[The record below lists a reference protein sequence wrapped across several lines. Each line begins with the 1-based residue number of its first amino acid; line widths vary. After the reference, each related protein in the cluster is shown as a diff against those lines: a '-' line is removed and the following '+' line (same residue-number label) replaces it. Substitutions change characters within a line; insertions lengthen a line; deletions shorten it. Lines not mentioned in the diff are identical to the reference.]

1 MKKSYYV
8 KAAWDPEAEVWVSES
23 DIPGL
28 VIEAET
34 LGEFETLMMQLAPEM
49 LSENE
54 NIHGASIPYHFTV
67 DQQREFA
74 VA

>member
-1 MKKSYYV
+1 MSKTYHVS
-8 KAAWDPEAEVWVSES
+8 AAWDPEAEVWISQS

-28 VIEAET
+28 NVEAAT
-34 LGEFETLMMQLAPEM
+34 LGEFEALVLALAPEM

-54 NIHGASIPYHFTV
+54 NIHGAQVLLDFRVQAT
-67 DQQREFA
+67 RELA